1 MISPVFAFAENVAPS
16 TSQSFPNCPVALLG
30 LGITIKIQKM
40 LNWSI
45 KRYYLQILKRSL
57 EYGEYRYLE
66 IKLKLMVKL
75 MIE

>member
-1 MISPVFAFAENVAPS
+1 MNIQMLLLNILYRMIYSHL
-16 TSQSFPNCPVALLG
+16 TLLKF
-30 LGITIKIQKM
+30 GITIKIQKM